1 LGRNVLSDFES
12 GRIVGLREAG
22 WSNRRIGRH
31 LGWSDMVVA
40 QCWQQWITEGTVYRR
55 RGSGCPRNTTDID
68 STPLTTFQAS
78 GGIKGNH
85 SETTGR
91 RWYKEPMSSKTSTT
105 DPTSLAQCFQGYDVL
120 PWPARTPD
128 LLPIEHVW
136 DVLGR

>member
-1 LGRNVLSDFES
+1 MGQTLSDFES

-40 QCWQQWITEGTVYRR
+40 QCWQQWITEGTVYRH

-105 DPTSLAQCFQGYDVL
+105 DPTSLAVSTVFL
-120 PWPARTPD
+120 PTSGKLECDRLEACD
-128 LLPIEHVW
+128 LQ
-136 DVLGR
+136 